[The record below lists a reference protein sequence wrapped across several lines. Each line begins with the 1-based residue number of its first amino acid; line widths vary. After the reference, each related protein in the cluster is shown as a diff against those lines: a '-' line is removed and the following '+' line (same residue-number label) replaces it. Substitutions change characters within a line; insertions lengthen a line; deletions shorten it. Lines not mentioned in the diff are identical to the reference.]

1 MAASSSGGR
10 RMKIGLS
17 LSLSERSLNGQ
28 TPTYRDVQ
36 AMAQEA
42 EHIGCDS
49 VWLADHLL
57 SRFPGQ
63 DESGQW
69 EVFSFLAALAANTS
83 RIALGPLVACTSFRN
98 PALLAKIADSL
109 DEISQ
114 GRFILGLGAGWHEP
128 EYKAFGYPFDH
139 RASRFEEALQIIVP
153 LLREGHV
160 DFTGTYYQAE
170 NCVLRPRGP
179 SGGRLPIWIGARR
192 PRMLDLVARY
202 ADAHN
207 AVWHVDTATLVAEFD
222 DLHAACARVGRD
234 PARRGAQ
241 ARRPEHPGHAGGGG
255 CRTAPLCRGRR
266 PAPRRD
272 PPAKGRRGHPA
283 LCPRAG
289 AARRRLTAVP
299 IHPCR
304 PGAGADAV
312 VHCHTIWMP
321 ACGET
326 ATRRWPCARRR

>member
-1 MAASSSGGR
+1 MAASSGGGR

-42 EHIGCDS
+42 ERIGCDS
-49 VWLADHLL
+49 VWMADHLL

-160 DFTGTYYQAE
+160 DFKGTYYQAE

-234 PARRGAQ
+234 PATI
-241 ARRPEHPGHAGGGG
+241 EHTAGTIVRLLAPGE
-255 CRTAPLCRGRR
+255 
-266 PAPRRD
+266 APRPD
-272 PPAKGRRGHPA
+272 DKSIQGTPEEVAAALRRFAEVGVQHLVVILQPRGVEVIQRFARVLA
-283 LCPRAG
+283 LLD
-289 AARRRLTAVP
+289 AA
-299 IHPCR
+299 
-304 PGAGADAV
+304 
-312 VHCHTIWMP
+312 
-321 ACGET
+321 
-326 ATRRWPCARRR
+326 